1 MNDEMRNPLSE
12 AREDAEIASNLAL
25 KNENN
30 SLPVAIM
37 KLQGDIREGKNVFFT
52 TLPTQTRNDK
62 LAVLRI
68 NQRKTNDIESLV
80 DGEPIEVTDFILS
93 TATFVNKD
101 NEVIVSPKLCLVDR
115 AGNCKSVLAGVFI
128 DEFLDLVKIMG
139 CPSPDESFVISAKL
153 NKGNGANRYY
163 SMVLR

>member
-1 MNDEMRNPLSE
+1 MSDDVKNPLQD

-25 KNENN
+25 KNETN

-52 TLPTQTRNDK
+52 TLPTQSRNDK

-68 NQRKTNDIESLV
+68 NQRKTNDIETLV
-80 DGEPIEVTDFILS
+80 EGEPFEVSDFILS

-101 NEVIVSPKLCLVDR
+101 NEVIVSPKLCLVNSKGECR
-115 AGNCKSVLAGVFI
+115 SVLAGVFI

-139 CPSPDESFVISAKL
+139 CPSPDEPFLISAKL